1 MPVPTV
7 YRLPLRDPAH
17 PPSAVISG
25 LRELLP
31 GVEIGADGEALVFMA
46 ANPELGN
53 TVRLAVQQ
61 VCGDPG
67 WSNDFGSLDNAP
79 EPHHGID

>member
-1 MPVPTV
+1 MPAPAV

-17 PPSAVISG
+17 PPTTVISG
-25 LRELLP
+25 LRALLP
-31 GVEIGADGEALVFMA
+31 GVEIGADGESLVFMA

-53 TVRLAVQQ
+53 TVRLAVKR
-61 VCGDPG
+61 VCGDSG
-67 WSNDFGSLDNAP
+67 WSNDFDSLENAP